1 MLLARFFSV
10 TISKVMIIN
19 KQANCS
25 PSSYKVKKKK
35 QLIIVTYRK
44 TKFRKKK
51 RMFTNVTEV
60 NN

>member
-25 PSSYKVKKKK
+25 PSSYKKKKK
-35 QLIIVTYRK
+35 KKNLLLLHTERPNLEKRK
-44 TKFRKKK
+44 ECLQT
-51 RMFTNVTEV
+51 
-60 NN
+60 

>member
-25 PSSYKVKKKK
+25 PSSYKVKKKNSLLLHK
-35 QLIIVTYRK
+35 ERPNLEKRK
-44 TKFRKKK
+44 ECLQT
-51 RMFTNVTEV
+51 
-60 NN
+60 